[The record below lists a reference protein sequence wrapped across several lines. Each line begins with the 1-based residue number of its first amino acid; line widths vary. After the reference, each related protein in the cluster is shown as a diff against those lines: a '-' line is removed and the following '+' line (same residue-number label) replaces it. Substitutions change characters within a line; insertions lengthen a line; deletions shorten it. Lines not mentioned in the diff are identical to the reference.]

1 MSVAPRGLPSMGT
14 LNLTVKMVLAVAAA
28 ALLLATFVW
37 LVVGPRTAAAVGRGT
52 EPLVAQ
58 SAATM
63 RAGAREAVRELGD
76 TLRTVIRHTTLARR
90 AALGDLPLELHG
102 GDPDRVRAAIA
113 RHDAAQSERLLENV
127 ARLATEMERRA
138 MRRIDA
144 DTDALVAAQRAVTA
158 GMAGELRDSSLLL
171 LSGAVAALLLLLGL
185 GLHRLVVRP
194 VLDLQRAASAVA
206 EGRLDVPLT
215 PRGNDEVARLVGAF
229 AVMLAQLRAAQAE
242 VRAKQGA
249 LDEANAKL
257 ESKVVAKTAQLQ
269 QALHALQTAQR
280 ELVLAERMA
289 SVGTLAGGI
298 AHEFNNL
305 AGGIRGCARE
315 LLTGEADPQRREP
328 LEVIERAAG
337 RAIEVTEKLLRFARP
352 RPPGK
357 SVVDVAALV
366 RDAIALVEPQARQQA
381 VRVRGELA
389 ADLRVRGDDGALHQ
403 VVVNL
408 LGNALQAMPDGGV
421 LEVSSRRSD
430 ADVVITVRDTGVG
443 MSAAHLERIFDPFF
457 TTRGADAATPGH
469 GAGLG
474 LAISYGIVQAHGGRL
489 LVESEQ
495 GVGST
500 FTLHL
505 PALAAEVPRVGEA
518 P

>member
-1 MSVAPRGLPSMGT
+1 MSLTPRQTNPTGT
-14 LNLTVKMVLAVAAA
+14 LNLTAKMVLAVTAA

-37 LVVGPRTAAAVGRGT
+37 LVVGPRTAIAVGRGT

-58 SAATM
+58 SAQTM
-63 RAGAREAVRELGD
+63 RASAREAVRELRD
-76 TLRTVIRHTTLARR
+76 TLSTVIRHTTLARR
-90 AALGDLPLELHG
+90 ATLADLPLELHG
-102 GDPDRVRAAIA
+102 GDVDRVRAAIA
-113 RHDAAQSERLLENV
+113 RHDTTQGEHLLENV
-127 ARLATEMERRA
+127 ARLASEMERRA

-144 DTDALVAAQRAVTA
+144 DTEVLVAAQRAATA
-158 GMAGELRDSSLLL
+158 GMAVELRHSSLLL
-171 LSGAVAALLLLLGL
+171 LSGAFAVLLLLLGL

-206 EGRLDVPLT
+206 DGRLDVPLA
-215 PRGNDEVARLVGAF
+215 PRGNDEVAGLVGAF
-229 AVMLAQLRAAQAE
+229 AAMLGQLRAAQAE

-249 LDEANAKL
+249 LDDANAKL
-257 ESKVVAKTAQLQ
+257 ESKVVAKTAQLE
-269 QALHALQTAQR
+269 QALQELRTAQR

-315 LLTGEADPQRREP
+315 LLTGESDPQRREP

-337 RAIEVTEKLLRFARP
+337 RAIDVTEKLLRFARP

-357 SVVDVAALV
+357 SVVVVTALV

-381 VRVRGELA
+381 VRVCVELA
-389 ADLRVRGDDGALHQ
+389 PDLRVRGDDGALHQ

-421 LEVSSRRSD
+421 LEVSTRRSD
-430 ADVVITVRDTGVG
+430 VDVVIAVRDTGVG
-443 MSAAHLERIFDPFF
+443 MSAAQLERIFDPFF
-457 TTRGADAATPGH
+457 TTRGAEAATPGR

-474 LAISYGIVQAHGGRL
+474 LAISYGIAQAHGGHL
-489 LVESEQ
+489 LVESQQ

-505 PALAAEVPRVGEA
+505 PSAAAVPGVAEA
-518 P
+518 T